1 MVMNYMLRMYFG
13 LEFRI
18 NQWLMT
24 SETETTEPQDE
35 QGIQELLE
43 EVREKVSSLQSTVEQ
58 TNAMMREDDR
68 VQSQEEK

>member
-24 SETETTEPQDE
+24 SETETTEPEDE
-35 QGIQELLE
+35 QDIQELLE
-43 EVREKVSSLQSTVEQ
+43 EIKAKVSSLQSTVEE
-58 TNAMMREDDR
+58 TSAVMREDSESTSE
-68 VQSQEEK
+68 Q